1 MKKIKAVI
9 MKMKLTKGK
18 INHLL
23 GLLDL
28 NEREGW
34 YYGNKEQYVKRHNE
48 LKAELK
54 LLLSSVSKS
63 F

>member
-1 MKKIKAVI
+1 MKL
-9 MKMKLTKGK
+9 KLTKGK

-23 GLLDL
+23 GLLDV

-34 YYGNKEQYVKRHNE
+34 YYGNKEQYLKRHNE

-54 LLLSSVSKS
+54 FLLSSVGKS